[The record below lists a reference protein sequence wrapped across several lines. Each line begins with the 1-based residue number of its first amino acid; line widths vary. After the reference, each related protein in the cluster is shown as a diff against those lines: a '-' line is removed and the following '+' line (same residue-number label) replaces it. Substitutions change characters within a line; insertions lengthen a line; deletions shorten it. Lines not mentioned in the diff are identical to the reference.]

1 MKNEKD
7 FKKRISEIAAKIAG
21 IKEYDQDKIDLPD
34 SIKAKINSS
43 ITNQKDL
50 ALFLIDIMKEIIA
63 NEPGMSNIEN
73 MAWKDIV
80 TLLKRKAGLPTGNDN
95 KNLAYDGMPVPKE
108 LQGQVDKLKQ
118 DDIDAAN
125 KLKENY
131 ERIKR
136 K

>member
-7 FKKRISEIAAKIAG
+7 FKKRISEIAANIAG
-21 IKEYDQDKIDLPD
+21 NLNEYDAGKFDLPD
-34 SIKAKINSS
+34 ALKARINSAVS
-43 ITNQKDL
+43 NQKDMAQFIL
-50 ALFLIDIMKEIIA
+50 DMMQEIIA
-63 NEPGMSNIEN
+63 GEPGM
-73 MAWKDIV
+73 KDIEKMGGWNAISSQ
-80 TLLKRKAGLPTGNDN
+80 LKKLAGDDS
-95 KNLAYDGMPVPKE
+95 KNMAYDGMPVPKE

-118 DDIDAAN
+118 DDAAN

>member
-21 IKEYDQDKIDLPD
+21 NLNEYESAEFNLPD
-34 SIKAKINSS
+34 GLKAKINSAV
-43 ITNQKDL
+43 TNQKDMAQFIL
-50 ALFLIDIMKEIIA
+50 DMMQEIIA
-63 NEPGMSNIEN
+63 GEPGMKDLEKMGGWNSISNQLKKLAGEDSKN
-73 MAWKDIV
+73 M
-80 TLLKRKAGLPTGNDN
+80 
-95 KNLAYDGMPVPKE
+95 AYDGMPVPKE

-118 DDIDAAN
+118 DDADAAN

-131 ERIKR
+131 ERIRR